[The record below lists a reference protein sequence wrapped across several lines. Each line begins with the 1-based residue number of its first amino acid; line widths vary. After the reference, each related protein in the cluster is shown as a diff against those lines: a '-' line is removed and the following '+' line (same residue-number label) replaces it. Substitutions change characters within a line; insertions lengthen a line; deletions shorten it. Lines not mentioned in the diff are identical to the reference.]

1 MSKTVEKLN
10 LYLTNLN
17 VLYRKVQNYHWNVTG
32 TGFFAIHSKLEEYY
46 DGINEQIDN
55 VAERILAIGGRPL
68 GTLKDY
74 LEVTTIKEAK
84 NEELPGN
91 VALTEVKKD
100 FESMLSLVKE
110 IKEAADEEGDFG
122 SSALV
127 DEYIDTYEKDIWML
141 NAFLK

>member
-1 MSKTVEKLN
+1 MN
-10 LYLTNLN
+10 
-17 VLYRKVQNYHWNVTG
+17 
-32 TGFFAIHSKLEEYY
+32 AIICLIERTCDQEEYY

-127 DEYIDTYEKDIWML
+127 DEYIATYEKDIWML
-141 NAFLK
+141 NSFLK

>member
-91 VALTEVKKD
+91 VALAEVKK
-100 FESMLSLVKE
+100 ESQYLTTTAKNLFKLLV
-110 IKEAADEEGDFG
+110 
-122 SSALV
+122 
-127 DEYIDTYEKDIWML
+127 
-141 NAFLK
+141 

>member
-32 TGFFAIHSKLEEYY
+32 NGFFAIHEKLEEYY
-46 DGINEQIDN
+46 DGINGQIDD
-55 VAERILAIGGRPL
+55 VAERILSIGGRPL

-74 LEVTTIKEAK
+74 LAITTIKEAENK
-84 NEELPGN
+84 EISGKD
-91 VALTEVKKD
+91 ALAEVKKD
-100 FESMLSLVKE
+100 FEAMLALAKE
-110 IKEAADEEGDFG
+110 VKEAADEEGDYG

-127 DEYIDTYEKDIWML
+127 DEYISTYEKDLWML